1 MTDNGFDPVLHEP
14 ARLRIAATLAALPD
28 GDALSVTRLRDLAG
42 LAGRDLTTGLG
53 ELGQAGYVRTDR
65 DGGGDA
71 TGAIAALTGDGEGAE
86 AAGAWPL
93 AQVLAGRGVAP
104 VSYAE
109 WLRIETAET
118 DLARS
123 LGRGERVKL
132 HSSDAIWSACR
143 PGS

>member
-1 MTDNGFDPVLHEP
+1 M
-14 ARLRIAATLAALPD
+14 
-28 GDALSVTRLRDLAG
+28 
-42 LAGRDLTTGLG
+42 
-53 ELGQAGYVRTDR
+53 
-65 DGGGDA
+65 
-71 TGAIAALTGDGEGAE
+71 
-86 AAGAWPL
+86 
-93 AQVLAGRGVAP
+93 LAGRGVAP